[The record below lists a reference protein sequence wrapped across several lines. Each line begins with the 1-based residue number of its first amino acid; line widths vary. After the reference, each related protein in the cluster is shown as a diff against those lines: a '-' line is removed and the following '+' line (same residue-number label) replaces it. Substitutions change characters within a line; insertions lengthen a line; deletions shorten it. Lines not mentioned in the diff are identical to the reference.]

1 MTRFHDLN
9 LPMEVLHGI
18 ADLKF
23 QYCTPIQAAI
33 LPQTLAGADAAG
45 RAQTGTGKTAA
56 FLITIFTH
64 LLRHPPAG
72 RRPPGAPRALVLAPT
87 RELVLQIRDEAE
99 AIGRHCGLR
108 TLAVFGGMDYDKQR
122 RVLREHPVEI
132 VVATPGRLL
141 DYQQQRCLR
150 LDQVEILVIDEAD
163 RMLDMGFIP
172 DVRRIVHS
180 TPPKDR
186 RQTMLFSATLTPEV
200 TRLCAQWTRH
210 PVVVEIEPEQVA
222 AESVRQIVYITTVA
236 DKFTLLYNILKQHS
250 DRPVLIFSNRR
261 DQTRD
266 LTDKLRAYGV
276 PCALLSGEVPQ
287 EKRIRVLED
296 FRAGRLKVVVATDVA
311 GRGLHVEGISHVIN
325 YNLPQDAEDYVHRIG
340 RTGRAGATG
349 TSVSFACEE
358 DAFFIP
364 DIERYIGEPLKCI
377 HPPEE
382 LLQPPP
388 PPAHAHSPPRAHQP
402 QPGHGRRPDN
412 RPARRH

>member
-141 DYQQQRCLR
+141 GYQQQRCLR

-236 DKFTLLYNILKQHS
+236 DKFTLLYYILKQHT
-250 DRPVLIFSNRR
+250 DRPDLIF
-261 DQTRD
+261 
-266 LTDKLRAYGV
+266 
-276 PCALLSGEVPQ
+276 
-287 EKRIRVLED
+287 
-296 FRAGRLKVVVATDVA
+296 
-311 GRGLHVEGISHVIN
+311 
-325 YNLPQDAEDYVHRIG
+325 
-340 RTGRAGATG
+340 
-349 TSVSFACEE
+349 
-358 DAFFIP
+358 
-364 DIERYIGEPLKCI
+364 
-377 HPPEE
+377 
-382 LLQPPP
+382 
-388 PPAHAHSPPRAHQP
+388 
-402 QPGHGRRPDN
+402 
-412 RPARRH
+412 